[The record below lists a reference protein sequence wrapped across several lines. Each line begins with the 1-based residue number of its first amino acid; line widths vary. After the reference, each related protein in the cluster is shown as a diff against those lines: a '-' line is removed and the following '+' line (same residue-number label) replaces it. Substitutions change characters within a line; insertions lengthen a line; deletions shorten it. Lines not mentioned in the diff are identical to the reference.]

1 MVYFAAAEMFHPDGN
16 RLLRAGGL
24 ILRSEFTI
32 RLVLKKRPTVVR
44 LVSQGHQHQK
54 HDHDRAT
61 VSAGIITSWSL
72 DMIAMWKPLS
82 NLFLSCWPAMRNQ
95 PQKHKYIV
103 GPSVGG
109 IVDSVDMRI

>member
-1 MVYFAAAEMFHPDGN
+1 
-16 RLLRAGGL
+16 
-24 ILRSEFTI
+24 
-32 RLVLKKRPTVVR
+32 LVLKKRPTVVR

-82 NLFLSCWPAMRNQ
+82 NFVSLLLAGDAQPAAEA
-95 PQKHKYIV
+95 
-103 GPSVGG
+103 
-109 IVDSVDMRI
+109 